1 MSTIKYAE
9 RMGSTKWLSAEQQR
23 AWRAYL
29 LGSAQLMER
38 IDRDLRALGLS
49 MPEYEILV
57 RLSESPRRTL
67 RMAELAQSVHH
78 SRSRLTHTIA
88 RMEAAGMVEREACPS
103 DRRGVLARLTE
114 KGYARLVETAPH
126 HVAGVR
132 DGLIDLVSEDDL
144 AALGRVFAA
153 VSARNTAALAGKQ
166 RDRVG
171 DAAPG
176 CPGDGNDDGVADAGA
191 SATPEVSAAN

>member
-1 MSTIKYAE
+1 
-9 RMGSTKWLSAEQQR
+9 MGSTKWLSAEQQR

-57 RLSESPRRTL
+57 RLSESPGRTL

-78 SRSRLTHTIA
+78 SRSRLTHTVA

-103 DRRGVLARLTE
+103 DRRGVLARLTD
-114 KGYARLVETAPH
+114 KGYAQLVETAPS

-132 DGLIDLVSEDDL
+132 DGLIDLVSEEDL

-153 VSARNTAALAGKQ
+153 VSARNTAALAGRQ
-166 RDRVG
+166 VDRVG
-171 DAAPG
+171 EVVTV
-176 CPGDGNDDGVADAGA
+176 CPGEEDDNGVADANA
-191 SATPEVSAAN
+191 SATPETSTTG

>member
-1 MSTIKYAE
+1 MSTIQYAE
-9 RMGSTKWLSAEQQR
+9 RMGSTKWLSADQQR

-38 IDRDLRALGLS
+38 IDRDLRVLGLS

-57 RLSESPRRTL
+57 RLSESPGRTL

-88 RMEAAGMVEREACPS
+88 RMESAGMVEREACPS
-103 DRRGVLARLTE
+103 DRRGVLARLTD

-153 VSARNTAALAGKQ
+153 VSARNTAALAGKP
-166 RDRVG
+166 RDRVN
-171 DAAPG
+171 DVAAAYPG
-176 CPGDGNDDGVADAGA
+176 EENDNGVADADA
-191 SATPEVSAAN
+191 PATPETSTAD

>member
-1 MSTIKYAE
+1 
-9 RMGSTKWLSAEQQR
+9 MGSTKWLSAEQQR

-57 RLSESPRRTL
+57 RLSESPGRTL

-88 RMEAAGMVEREACPS
+88 RMEAAGLVEREACPS

-114 KGYARLVETAPH
+114 EGYARLVETAPH

-144 AALGRVFAA
+144 ATLGRVFAA
-153 VSARNTAALAGKQ
+153 VSARNTAALAGKR

-176 CPGDGNDDGVADAGA
+176 CPDDGTDNGVADAGA
-191 SATPEVSAAN
+191 PTTPQMSAAG

>member
-1 MSTIKYAE
+1 
-9 RMGSTKWLSAEQQR
+9 MGSTNWLSAEQQR

-57 RLSESPRRTL
+57 RLSESPERTL

-88 RMEAAGMVEREACPS
+88 RMEAAGLVEREACPS
-103 DRRGVLARLTE
+103 DRRGVLARLTDA
-114 KGYARLVETAPH
+114 GYARLVETAPH

-132 DGLIDLVSEDDL
+132 DGLIDLVSEEDL

-153 VSARNTAALAGKQ
+153 VSARNTAALTGR
-166 RDRVG
+166 RDRAG
-171 DAAPG
+171 DLVAG
-176 CPGDGNDDGVADAGA
+176 CPGEENDNGVADANA
-191 SATPEVSAAN
+191 PATPELSTAD